1 MFRLFFT
8 IIICTLFSCTDS
20 ESIVDN
26 EYMIIKRSISN
37 KIQFENDTI
46 TKNDIYVTKFFVS
59 QPENDRLQERF
70 NFLVYNVNTPSTYYD
85 VGDTIQFITQQRL
98 RYYRRAV
105 NQCETIS
112 NDYSGLLFALRVY
125 KDQLPKKIADMV
137 DSLVVKEEGIYNQ

>member
-1 MFRLFFT
+1 MFKFIL
-8 IIICTLFSCTDS
+8 ICMMFLFSCTTDNVII
-20 ESIVDN
+20 EN

-37 KIQFENDTI
+37 KMQFENDTI

-59 QPENDRLQERF
+59 QPESDRLQERF
-70 NFLVYNVNTPSTYYD
+70 NFLVYNINTPSTYYN

-112 NDYSGLLFALRVY
+112 DDYSGLLFALRVY

-137 DSLVVKEEGIYNQ
+137 DSLVIKEEGIYNQ